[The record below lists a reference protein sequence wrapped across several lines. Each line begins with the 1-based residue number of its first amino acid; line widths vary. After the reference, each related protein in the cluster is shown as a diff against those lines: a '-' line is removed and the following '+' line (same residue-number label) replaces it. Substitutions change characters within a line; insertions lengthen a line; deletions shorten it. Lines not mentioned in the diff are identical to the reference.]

1 MERVRFCYPIFILVS
16 VGLVF
21 LACGSQSQNSP
32 TDQAVSVAQEPPE
45 APPPWAYIL
54 GPEAEPRKDD
64 GAKITLPG
72 SSASYTWTEVR
83 SRFDV
88 ADWHP
93 NDHPPMPDFVAH
105 GRKPEIWGCGY
116 CHQPNG
122 LGRPENA
129 PLAGLPVDYVMRQMA
144 DFKSGSR
151 ESSGGEGERSRMMTK
166 MATHATDAEVRQAAE
181 YFSSLEHTPWVRV
194 VETETVPKTHEQG
207 MWVPID
213 PPETEPSG
221 LRIIEVPEDVERT
234 AFRDPRSGFIA
245 YVPVGSLAKGEVLVR
260 TGGDRVVDG
269 EIERGRTV
277 RCGTCHGDDLK
288 GIGNVPGI
296 AGRSPSYVVRQL
308 YDIQKGNRKGPW
320 NELMKEAVARLSE
333 EDMVAIAA
341 YTASLAP

>member
-1 MERVRFCYPIFILVS
+1 MSRVRFCYPIFILVS
-16 VGLVF
+16 AGLVF

-32 TDQAVSVAQEPPE
+32 TDQAVSVAQELPE
-45 APPPWAYIL
+45 APPPWAYII
-54 GPEAEPRKDD
+54 GPEAEPREDD
-64 GAKITLPG
+64 GTKVTLPG

-93 NDHPPMPDFVAH
+93 DDHPSMPDFVTH
-105 GRKPEIWGCGY
+105 GRGPDIWGCGY

-129 PLAGLPVDYVMRQMA
+129 PLAGLPADYLMRQMA

-151 ESSGGEGERSRMMTK
+151 ESSGAEGARSRRMTQ
-166 MATHATDAEVRQAAE
+166 MALLATDAEVRQAAE

-194 VETETVPKTHEQG
+194 VETDTVPKTHVQG

-213 PPETEPSG
+213 PPETEPLG
-221 LRIIEVPEDVERT
+221 QRIIEVPEDVERT

-245 YVPVGSLAKGEVLVR
+245 YVPVGSVAKGEVLVK

-277 RCGTCHGDDLK
+277 RCGTCHGDHLK

-308 YDIQKGNRKGPW
+308 YDIQKGSRKGPW
-320 NELMKEAVARLSE
+320 NELMKEAVAQLSE

-341 YTASLAP
+341 YTASLVP